1 MWNSRI
7 DKTNLD
13 WRKSGACCLSWGRES
28 GMRRLWG
35 AGEVDV
41 SWLRL
46 WLHGCENV
54 SEFIVLYTYSVTVC
68 KLYFNEVDWKEKAV
82 WPPFSHRKN
91 TWSSWALTLLRL
103 PQPSNANRLWKQVHD
118 IFQKQASQAFKHKS
132 EMPLRTLPQPMGWR
146 TVHCN
151 NLTWKKIFKSCLE
164 RFWPGSSWFSYSIMN
179 YVFENTMLLRSDYC
193 RTDMFV

>member
-54 SEFIVLYTYSVTVC
+54 SELLYYTLTVLLYASYTSM
-68 KLYFNEVDWKEKAV
+68 KLIEKKRQYGHHSAIGRIHEVHELSHYWGSPNPPTQTDCGSKFMIFFRSRPPRLLSIKVRCHSGPFLSPWDGGPCIATIWLERKYLKAV
-82 WPPFSHRKN
+82 WKGFD
-91 TWSSWALTLLRL
+91 
-103 PQPSNANRLWKQVHD
+103 QD
-118 IFQKQASQAFKHKS
+118 
-132 EMPLRTLPQPMGWR
+132 PLDLV
-146 TVHCN
+146 TV
-151 NLTWKKIFKSCLE
+151 
-164 RFWPGSSWFSYSIMN
+164 
-179 YVFENTMLLRSDYC
+179 
-193 RTDMFV
+193 